1 VNFAMLCVL
10 ILTFSI
16 MWTIKQGTFLIL
28 SVVIPTVIIRSDIY
42 TKCHYAE
49 CRYAESG
56 GTVGTFCEEDEVH
69 RVETSIP
76 TLSI

>member
-1 VNFAMLCVL
+1 M
-10 ILTFSI
+10 S
-16 MWTIKQGTFLIL
+16 FLIL
-28 SVVIPTVIIRSDIY
+28 SVVIPAIIMRGDINI
-42 TKCHYAE
+42 KCHYAE